1 MNWLKPLIEK
11 PERLV
16 IGLMSGTSMDGI
28 DTALVK
34 ITGDGLITKAELVD
48 FATYPY
54 KSRVRFELGQV
65 SSLTLPRLSDLNFTV
80 GQEFSDAAIS
90 LIERAGLKTS
100 EIDLIGS
107 HGQTIFHNPPSRNAE
122 FSSTLQIGEPDVI
135 AERTGITTIGDFRT
149 RDIASS
155 GEGAPLVPYVDFLLF
170 SDPGKVRIAQNIGGI
185 SNCTLIP
192 KKLEEIVAFDSGP
205 GNILLD
211 NIMRFHTHEKEH
223 YDKDGMLASDG
234 EVDYKLLYHLLNN
247 DYFKKSPPKTTGSEL
262 FGKEEAEKLYK
273 LVENGSMDI
282 TNLMSTVAQFTVDT
296 IYNAYEDFIF
306 TDWKIDE
313 VILSGGGA
321 YNPVIFERLKGKLA
335 PIEVEKSDK
344 YGISAESKEAVS
356 FAVLANE
363 TLFANCSNLSKV
375 TGALSPSPLG
385 KISIGKNIT
394 GK

>member
-34 ITGDGLITKAELVD
+34 ITGDGLITNVELVD
-48 FATYPY
+48 FTTYPY

-65 SSLTLPRLSDLNFTV
+65 SSLTISRLSDLNFSV

-107 HGQTIFHNPPSRNAE
+107 HGQTIFHNPPSRNTE
-122 FSSTLQIGEPDVI
+122 FSSTLQIGETDVI

-170 SDPGKVRIAQNIGGI
+170 SEPDKVRIAQNIGGI

-192 KKLEEIVAFDSGP
+192 KKLEEIIAFDSGP

-223 YDKDGMLASDG
+223 YDKDGMLARDG

-247 DYFKKSPPKTTGSEL
+247 DYFKKAPPKTTGSEL

-273 LVENGSMDI
+273 LVENGSMEI

-321 YNPVIFERLKGKLA
+321 YNPVIFERLKEKLA

-394 GK
+394 GN